1 MKAPLKPLKRDR
13 RRAVA
18 LIMVVTS
25 IALMTVL
32 ILAIFS
38 VTETEFKSSGSFVA
52 SRSAKQLGDMSTA
65 IVQAQIQ
72 NGQNTFTTPSQRTIH
87 ATQPGMVRVYTA
99 GGAFTAAYKLYSSSA
114 MKVTGSSEN
123 LLLAAAQL
131 VPNNWNT
138 QPARYVDLNEP
149 VIRPALAGGGAPPA
163 VYFPIIDPRA
173 AYNFNGTQ
181 TPAPNQPTT
190 QVEGFSYT
198 ADVSGVTLPT
208 AGAPTDLRLPMPVEW
223 LYVLQDGT
231 LGTVGAGNNF
241 VAAPGGGAPSA
252 TNPIVGRIAF
262 WTDDESCKVN
272 VNTAS
277 EPTFMASPYFFHDR
291 DRRWAHFPPTTGEFQ
306 RYPGHP
312 ATTAL
317 SAVLAPNLRLDPEL
331 PAPGL
336 TRNQI
341 VAIKESIYDLSPKI
355 NGGGSMAGTRP
366 YTLDDFSGV
375 NGETQEAQSVV
386 LTASNRERLFAS
398 VDEMLFRDGAFN
410 ATNGRQE
417 AKFTLPDGRNL
428 FDHDTLERSRFFLT
442 AQSRSPEFSSY
453 GLPRVCMWPI
463 ASETQ
468 IPGGLP
474 PDQLATSFDN
484 AIALCS
490 TLRGT
495 AAGAS
500 VANSY
505 IFRRSQNLDATYDVT
520 GTKAGLPVSQGL
532 ARNNLLIRYLDTQMS
547 QLVWPRSSA
556 LGASTNFTDKYGA
569 DNVSQM
575 AVQFFDYIRCVNL
588 YDGVLARNNDGL
600 SLSSAGVR
608 AKMLNESDADYNVV
622 RRYFMRDNGKFLSR
636 TYTNQRLSPR
646 ATQMSVET
654 TSTAGRS
661 RANSQGVLP
670 GHGQVTPA
678 LWQKTTDKVYRGF
691 GRMFTL
697 SEVGFQFICTAD
709 GKPDPYAINFNGTLS
724 GGGSALRINP
734 RADARINPGQVEA
747 RMRDAYP
754 RLAAITTP
762 PGYPNYPARWFSNF
776 PPLNRIARGQLPPIY
791 GATSTPGPTHVS
803 NHPGYDAANW
813 NYTLA
818 EDTPLSDGVTPP
830 PGGGPVRP
838 AEKRIQAIFLMET
851 FCPSLGWT
859 KFYPEYSI
867 VFDGAYLS
875 GLRIEQDGEPPKPLF
890 DTTGEIIVK
899 SDRNL
904 YEASDVH
911 SVGGHAGPTAIAGGR
926 GGRPISNYAAP
937 TGVVALGSDPSPY
950 WVSNNTDARNALK
963 NYGLTSNFITVNRNK
978 PMRFRFPTSGQS
990 DPLARPGEFVIKIYD
1005 KHIDRTTPN
1014 LQPIQ
1019 IIRLNFA
1026 QSIAGSADMMEMP
1039 VPHLPG
1045 APADNEPAVQIKFQ
1059 GQNVAGLLSPPDRGA
1074 RAGNQEDRAAVN
1086 PTVERAR
1093 LGNPVGPGA
1102 QNYRSSI
1109 DGQGRISYVRA
1120 YPGPHYWCYNFL
1132 GCIGRAIGTPNPQW
1146 SGSGSMYSTFPRLLT
1161 TNEVFNPNDGFVPV
1175 SPELHQL
1182 RGRLDT
1188 GSSGRTSPP
1197 GGGVGFNPPG
1207 GSGNGVSM
1215 TDGYSDTTRTFVPA
1229 VGDYRMIAARYDV
1242 PASLWMPHPNWNQAT
1257 KLVRSIHSFTGFWG
1271 TSEGGARLS
1280 YRDNDARPD
1289 SGPNPTQPFNPQI
1302 DSQLGLAAGIKYSQ
1316 ATRTD
1321 PTPTINRIPDL
1332 PGKASWARAANSYG
1346 DFDNG
1351 ISNSRDGPYINK
1363 PDEGN
1368 FFAERI
1374 ERWVTGS
1381 EQKFYR
1387 SGYFF
1392 ESYDNSEDWRT
1403 GIYMTPN
1410 RMVTSPVM
1418 FGSLPTGVW
1427 GGPQVVGTTANVS
1440 AIANVSEFSTM
1451 ECRPWQT
1458 LLFRPHMLT
1467 TAGQNGTK
1475 ANHPGDYNPKDHY
1488 LLDMFF
1494 MPVVEPYAISEP
1506 LSVAGRVNLNYQI
1519 MPFTY
1524 IRRATAIHAL
1534 LKGEYMTAIPNE
1546 HSVNAKETKGGTNTP
1561 GQWDTY
1567 FNDQTDQRFWHRPID
1582 VARTVRQFDEK
1593 FANDGNVNVVNRGLF
1608 RTASQICEVYLIPE
1622 DKTGPFIRNVT
1633 PPNPNAANRKAAM
1646 DNFWDDHSTTGDNV
1660 RERPYSNLY
1669 SRVTTRSNTFRVH
1682 VRAQAI
1688 KKARSVDPGTFDP
1701 ARDTV
1706 LSEYRGSTLIERY
1719 IDPTDTSVA
1728 LQDYGASQTPLTLPP
1743 LDTYYQFRTLETKRF
1758 NP

>member
-72 NGQNTFTTPSQRTIH
+72 NGQNTFTLPSQRTIH

-99 GGAFTAAYKLYSSSA
+99 GGAFTAAYKLYSSST

-231 LGTVGAGNNF
+231 LGTVGAGDNF

-331 PAPGL
+331 PPLGL

-495 AAGAS
+495 TAGAS

-556 LGASTNFTDKYGA
+556 QGASTNFTDKYGA
-569 DNVSQM
+569 DNVGQM

-588 YDGVLARNNDGL
+588 YDGVLARNNDGP

-608 AKMLNESDADYNVV
+608 AKMQNESDADYDVV
-622 RRYFMRDNGKFLSR
+622 KRYFMRDNGKFQSR

-661 RANSQGVLP
+661 RASSQGVLP

-697 SEVGFQFICTAD
+697 SEVGIQFICTAD
-709 GKPDPYAINFNGTLS
+709 GKPDPYAIKFNGTLS
-724 GGGSALRINP
+724 GGGSALRIDP
-734 RADARINPGQVEA
+734 RVNASLSQNNQL
-747 RMRDAYP
+747 RMRDVYP
-754 RLAAITTP
+754 SFGVVAVADILTP
-762 PGYPNYPARWFSNF
+762 PGLTPQGYANYPARWFSNF
-776 PPLNRIARGQLPPIY
+776 PPLNPDLLGGQYPLLY
-791 GATSTPGPTHVS
+791 GATSQQGATHVS
-803 NHPGYDAANW
+803 NHPGYNAANW
-813 NYTLA
+813 NYTLP
-818 EDTPLSDGVTPP
+818 ENTPLEPD
-830 PGGGPVRP
+830 
-838 AEKRIQAIFLMET
+838 EKRIQAIILLET

-859 KFYPEYSI
+859 KFYPEFSLQ
-867 VFDGAYLS
+867 FDGSYLS
-875 GLRIEQDGEPPKPLF
+875 QIKISQDGVEKPLF
-890 DTTGEIIVK
+890 STSGPIIVK
-899 SDRNL
+899 SEANL
-904 YEASDVH
+904 YESNSVH
-911 SVGGHAGPTAIAGGR
+911 SVGGHAGPTAMAGRKGGR
-926 GGRPISNYAAP
+926 AISGNGGPN
-937 TGVVALGSDPSPY
+937 GEKVVMPSDPSPF
-950 WVSNNTDARNALK
+950 WVGGNTDGHNALK
-963 NYGLTSNFITVNRNK
+963 NYALVSNYITVKRDPNK
-978 PMRFRFPTSGQS
+978 PMKLTFPTSGQS
-990 DPLARPGEFVIKIYD
+990 DPLAKPGEFVIRIYD
-1005 KHIDRTTPN
+1005 KHISTATPD

-1019 IIRLNFA
+1019 IIRLNFD
-1026 QSIAGSADMMEMP
+1026 QSIRDAAPGVDVDKMMEIP

-1045 APADNEPAVQIKFQ
+1045 APADNEKAAPVIFR
-1059 GQNVAGLLSPPDRGA
+1059 GQLVAGLTAPPDRGA
-1074 RAGNQEDRAAVN
+1074 RAGSES
-1086 PTVERAR
+1086 
-1093 LGNPVGPGA
+1093 
-1102 QNYRSSI
+1102 YRTTTDPI
-1109 DGQGRISYVRA
+1109 TGRISYSRA
-1120 YPGPHYWCYNFL
+1120 YPGPHFWCYNFM
-1132 GCIGRAIGTPNPQW
+1132 GCIGRAEGVPRPD
-1146 SGSGSMYSTFPRLLT
+1146 SGINYPSQYPRLLPT
-1161 TNEVFNPNDGFVPV
+1161 ALAFDANDGFRPG
-1175 SPELHQL
+1175 SPDLHQL
-1182 RGRLDT
+1182 RGRFDT
-1188 GSSGRTSPP
+1188 GPSGRTA
-1197 GGGVGFNPPG
+1197 GGFNPDAIG
-1207 GSGNGVSM
+1207 GAGNGIAM

-1242 PASLWMPHPNWNQAT
+1242 PASLWRPHPNWNQDT
-1257 KLVRSIHSFTGFWG
+1257 KWVRSIHSFTGFWG
-1271 TSEGGARLS
+1271 NTESGARLS
-1280 YRDNDARPD
+1280 YADNDPRPD
-1289 SGPNPTQPFNPQI
+1289 SGPNPPNPNTPVI
-1302 DSQLGLAAGIKYSQ
+1302 VPQLGLAAGVKYSPADTSA
-1316 ATRTD
+1316 AT
-1321 PTPTINRIPDL
+1321 IVRIPDL
-1332 PGKASWARAANSYG
+1332 PGKQSWAKAANSYG

-1368 FFAERI
+1368 FFAEPI
-1374 ERWVTGS
+1374 TRWVS
-1381 EQKFYR
+1381 NSPARFYR
-1387 SGYFF
+1387 SGYFY

-1427 GGPQVVGTTANVS
+1427 GGPQALGTTANVS
-1440 AIANVSEFSTM
+1440 AIANVGEFSKM

-1467 TAGQNGTK
+1467 TAGQNPSK
-1475 ANHPGDYNPKDHY
+1475 PIHPGDYNPKDHY

-1546 HSVNAKETKGGTNTP
+1546 HAASAKSFKGGSSSP

-1582 VARTVRQFDEK
+1582 VKRTLTQFDEK
-1593 FANDGNVNVVNRGLF
+1593 FSNDGNVNVVNRGLF

-1633 PPNPNAANRKAAM
+1633 PANPNAANRKAAM